1 MFKTSTDIIV
11 LIQDTVKLGVEV
23 KCKSSDNC
31 YQEWRENSFFFFF
44 LIQVLYLGVLSRI
57 QEPET
62 EGTMQGMILSKA
74 SAASIDMIMDKAV
87 P

>member
-1 MFKTSTDIIV
+1 M
-11 LIQDTVKLGVEV
+11 
-23 KCKSSDNC
+23 
-31 YQEWRENSFFFFF
+31 
-44 LIQVLYLGVLSRI
+44 LYLGVLSRI